1 MKKKKIL
8 LMFSLLVGISIFFGV
23 LWNTGF
29 TKIGGVLSKISWGYL
44 GLFLLVSV
52 LILLARVLK
61 WTIILRTKKVKVSFF
76 KLLLCKIS
84 GIAVSFLTPSAFFG
98 GGIAMSYLLKKDK
111 VRTHVSISSVLLD
124 KSFELISNSLLT
136 LIGIIVLVTNFA
148 IPDNTM
154 WTLLTAPI
162 ILMGVIYYFYQR
174 MKSKK
179 GFFTSIIKFL
189 GLNKIEA
196 LKNMDEPVEKCEKE
210 MSKFFRKKK
219 KESLFALGISA
230 GAWLLMFLE
239 FKFILLSMGHNV
251 SWIIIFSAMAV
262 VGFAYIIPVPAA
274 LGALEAG
281 QASLFSLVGLGA
293 GVGVVLSLLIRVR
306 DIMWT
311 FIGLS
316 YLSLHGLIRKR

>member
-1 MKKKKIL
+1 MG
-8 LMFSLLVGISIFFGV
+8 SLLIGISLFFGI
-23 LWNTGF
+23 LWSTGLG
-29 TKIGGVLSKISWGYL
+29 KIAEVLSKISWTYL
-44 GLFLLVSV
+44 GLFLLASV

-61 WTIILRTKKVKVSFF
+61 WAIILRTKKVKVGFS
-76 KLLLCKIS
+76 KLLLCKLS

-136 LIGIIVLVTNFA
+136 LIGIIVLITNFA
-148 IPDNTM
+148 IPNNAR

-162 ILMGVIYYFYQR
+162 ILFGVIYYFYIR
-174 MKSKK
+174 MKAKK
-179 GFFTSIIKFL
+179 GFFTSIIKFI
-189 GLNKIEA
+189 GLDKIEA
-196 LKNMDEPVEKCEKE
+196 LKNMDEPIEKCEKE

-219 KESLFALGISA
+219 KESLVALGLSA
-230 GAWLLMFLE
+230 VAWLLMFLE
-239 FKFILLSMGHNV
+239 FKFILLSIGYDV
-251 SWIIIFSAMAV
+251 SWIIIFSAMSV

-274 LGALEAG
+274 LGALETG

-306 DIMWT
+306 DIIWT

-316 YLSLHGLIRKR
+316 YLSLRGLVRKKY